1 MCTPLSATSQLVA
14 FLLCPNKLWFN
25 PGGSIMNQ
33 NFFGRPLQ
41 TRVSCQKWPTS
52 RCQPCYASHVWKRL
66 MCYRWCYTS
75 RPDVTW
81 QRLLYA
87 RFFILYLRDVS
98 ALVASLQQTGN
109 EIPKEIQVLFWQ
121 GFLQL
126 LDTEDTVNQH
136 VKKLQALS
144 KR

>member
-1 MCTPLSATSQLVA
+1 M
-14 FLLCPNKLWFN
+14 
-25 PGGSIMNQ
+25 PGS
-33 NFFGRPLQ
+33 F
-41 TRVSCQKWPTS
+41 S
-52 RCQPCYASHVWKRL
+52 
-66 MCYRWCYTS
+66 
-75 RPDVTW
+75 
-81 QRLLYA
+81 
-87 RFFILYLRDVS
+87 ILYLRDVS

-109 EIPKEIQVLFWQ
+109 EISKEIQVLLWQ

>member
-1 MCTPLSATSQLVA
+1 M
-14 FLLCPNKLWFN
+14 W
-25 PGGSIMNQ
+25 PGSVCYMPGS
-33 NFFGRPLQ
+33 F
-41 TRVSCQKWPTS
+41 S
-52 RCQPCYASHVWKRL
+52 
-66 MCYRWCYTS
+66 
-75 RPDVTW
+75 
-81 QRLLYA
+81 
-87 RFFILYLRDVS
+87 ILYLRDVS

>member
-1 MCTPLSATSQLVA
+1 M
-14 FLLCPNKLWFN
+14 W
-25 PGGSIMNQ
+25 PG
-33 NFFGRPLQ
+33 
-41 TRVSCQKWPTS
+41 TV
-52 RCQPCYASHVWKRL
+52 
-66 MCYRWCYTS
+66 CYTPGS
-75 RPDVTW
+75 
-81 QRLLYA
+81 
-87 RFFILYLRDVS
+87 FSILYLRDVS